1 MATARTR
8 GRTRAPVPIVA
19 RQRVPAQGRHRALAG
34 AEERS
39 PVLRLQRS
47 AGNAAVTALV
57 HGVRVQRRTEPGWGQ
72 SQGGVTEH
80 APGPSSTGPD
90 AADATA
96 TATAVRPISDAQ
108 PAGVA
113 AHLPSAEEL
122 ANIPAAA
129 DAPALLAENQRLY
142 AARAARRREFDA
154 ARRRRGG
161 VVPDPATREFT
172 AEEQARVDV
181 LNLQLR
187 ARMKADEDETLRLA
201 GFTQGSAAWFAE
213 VKDYSFLGKTV
224 TVHRLLAER
233 LARAEAQLSGV
244 TPPTGGWFRS
254 TSSLRELGQSLHGF
268 GMAIDLD
275 GGRNPYLVNPDARG
289 ASDVESTAR
298 SRAIADIVDRAG
310 LLVRGLTAAEAD
322 VQSRPVNT
330 DRDARALDSY
340 DKLRAASD
348 AVKRYFEL
356 DRAAHR
362 PALDAFVRALAGKD
376 ARTADEWV
384 TTIGADRTT
393 LREQAQPKNWTDP
406 ESGFLSLDR
415 RLVAAMTSSAGGGLT
430 WLGDDTIGS
439 GRDIMHFDMR
449 GPGPIRTIVKSLTGR
464 PPVGLGRG

>member
-1 MATARTR
+1 MAQARTR
-8 GRTRAPVPIVA
+8 AIVRAAATIEIGRRRPPGHRHPRAA
-19 RQRVPAQGRHRALAG
+19 AT
-34 AEERS
+34 AEN
-39 PVLRLQRS
+39 PVLGLQRS

-57 HGVRVQRRTEPGWGQ
+57 GGLRVQRRTEPGEGQ
-72 SQGGVTEH
+72 SVGGVTEH
-80 APGPSSTGPD
+80 APGPSSTGAGSG
-90 AADATA
+90 AAAPVGG
-96 TATAVRPISDAQ
+96 VRPISDAQ

-122 ANIPAAA
+122 ANIPATA
-129 DAPALLAENQRLY
+129 DAPALLAEDQRLY
-142 AARAARRREFDA
+142 AARAARRQQFDA
-154 ARRRRGG
+154 ERRRGG
-161 VVPDPATREFT
+161 HPDPAMKEFT
-172 AEEQARVDV
+172 ADEQARVNV
-181 LNLQLR
+181 LDLQLS
-187 ARMKADEDETLRLA
+187 ARMKADEEETLRLA

-213 VKDYSFLGKTV
+213 VKDYSFLGHTV

-233 LARAEAQLSGV
+233 LARAASQLSGE

-254 TSSLRELGQSLHGF
+254 TSSLRGLTTSLHGF

-289 ASDVESTAR
+289 ASAVEPTRR

-310 LLVRGLTAAEAD
+310 LLVRGLTAAETD
-322 VQSRPVNT
+322 LQSRPVNA

-356 DRAAHR
+356 DKDAHR
-362 PALDAFVRALAGKD
+362 PALDGFVRSLAGKD
-376 ARTADEWV
+376 TRTADEWI
-384 TTIGADRTT
+384 TTIRADRTT
-393 LREQAQPKNWTDP
+393 LREQAQPKDWNDP

-415 RLVAAMTSSAGGGLT
+415 RLVAAMTSSVGGGLT

-449 GPGPIRTIVKSLTGR
+449 GPGPIRTVVKSVTGQG
-464 PPVGLGRG
+464 PVNLGRG